1 MGRKPI
7 ITGHTNPVG
16 GDSTNEHSVRRRERE
31 QSLKQWLRDLEK
43 ALDRDRS
50 RRLYIKK
57 KEESGDY
64 SEDKAA
70 LKRVEG
76 RSKLLDDSRM
86 ILDAVPSAQRNFVWQ
101 EKDLWEAE
109 ERKLV

>member
-7 ITGHTNPVG
+7 ITGHMNPVG
-16 GDSTNEHSVRRRERE
+16 GDSTNQHSVRRRERE

-50 RRLYIKK
+50 RRRYIKK

-70 LKRVEG
+70 LKRVES
-76 RSKLLDDSRM
+76 RSMLLNDSRM
-86 ILDAVPSAQRNFVWQ
+86 ILDGVPSAQRDFVW
-101 EKDLWEAE
+101 
-109 ERKLV
+109 